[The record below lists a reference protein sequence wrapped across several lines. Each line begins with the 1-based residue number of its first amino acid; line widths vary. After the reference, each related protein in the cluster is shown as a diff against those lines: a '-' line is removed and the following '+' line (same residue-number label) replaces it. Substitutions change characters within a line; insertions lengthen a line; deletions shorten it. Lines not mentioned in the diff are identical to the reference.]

1 MKNSTKHTDDDLILF
16 FYGEA
21 PDPVGMRQALAEDAE
36 LRSRFEALEQV
47 LTSVELP
54 VPERPESYG
63 AQVWARLRP
72 ELERPV
78 RRSLRN
84 YLGGLSGPW
93 VLSPGWASAGAAAV
107 LLLMIGFLAGRFWP
121 APESTVARGL
131 SDPVRDRILAGEVA
145 GHLESSERL
154 LVEVSN
160 ADPEDPSELS
170 AERVWAQE
178 LLEANRLY
186 RQSARHG
193 GRQRLASLLDELE
206 PFLLELAHASDE
218 TSPEE
223 MAELRGRIEE
233 QALLFKVR
241 ILGERL
247 ERSIRQS
254 PSGAN
259 KQTL

>member
-1 MKNSTKHTDDDLILF
+1 MKNSTNYTEDDLILF

-21 PDPVGMRQALAEDAE
+21 SDPVGIRQALAADPE
-36 LRSRFEALEQV
+36 LRSRFEALERV

-54 VPERPESYG
+54 VPEKLESYG

-72 ELERPV
+72 ELEQPV
-78 RRSLRN
+78 RRSL
-84 YLGGLSGPW
+84 LGLLGGPW
-93 VLSPGWASAGAAAV
+93 VMSPGWASAGAAAV
-107 LLLMIGFLAGRFWP
+107 LLLLVGFFAGRFWP
-121 APESTVARGL
+121 SQERAMARGL
-131 SDPVRDRILAGEVA
+131 PDPVRDRILSGEVA
-145 GHLESSERL
+145 SHLESSERL
-154 LVEVSN
+154 LVEVTNGESEGA
-160 ADPEDPSELS
+160 ADLS
-170 AERVWAQE
+170 SERVWARE
-178 LLEANRLY
+178 LLESNRLY

-218 TSPEE
+218 TSAEE
-223 MAELRGRIEE
+223 MAELRDRIEE

-247 ERSIRQS
+247 ERSVRQS
-254 PSGAN
+254 SAGMN